1 MSDVQTHDIET
12 SENTETDKRSRT
24 WLDASRKRMLEID
37 LVRGICLLG
46 MILHHFAFDVRYA
59 YGYDVFAFQEGQ
71 PFNLFIRPPFLVGF
85 ILVSGLSSAFSR
97 NQFKRAFRIAIAA
110 VVLQLA
116 MAALSVIQNANYYVL
131 FNVLH
136 VLAVSQFLYGAIER
150 IFSGRNRRS
159 FLMALG
165 IIGTIGLYAGYP
177 LQKLSG
183 AIASPLRGYLMLILG
198 ARYDNAIGMGDFL
211 PLFPWLG
218 VFFIGA
224 LLSHVVYYD
233 KETLLSET
241 AHGRIRR
248 YLTPVIWMGQNPLP
262 VYLLHQPIILSIL
275 YLILGAP

>member
-1 MSDVQTHDIET
+1 
-12 SENTETDKRSRT
+12 
-24 WLDASRKRMLEID
+24 
-37 LVRGICLLG
+37 
-46 MILHHFAFDVRYA
+46 
-59 YGYDVFAFQEGQ
+59 
-71 PFNLFIRPPFLVGF
+71 
-85 ILVSGLSSAFSR
+85 
-97 NQFKRAFRIAIAA
+97 
-110 VVLQLA
+110 
-116 MAALSVIQNANYYVL
+116 
-131 FNVLH
+131 
-136 VLAVSQFLYGAIER
+136 
-150 IFSGRNRRS
+150 
-159 FLMALG
+159 MALG

-262 VYLLHQPIILSIL
+262 VYLLHQPIILGIL